1 MLNTA
6 LKDLKVIDFTQVVAG
21 PTCTMALADMGADVI
36 KIEAP
41 SGDLCRDLPPYV
53 GHESVPFM
61 ALNRDK
67 RSIVL
72 DLKKPE
78 ARAHAIELIRN
89 ADVLAESFRP
99 GVMARLG
106 LGYDAMQVINPGLIY
121 CSVSAYGQNSP
132 DKDLPGVDGVVQ
144 AVSGLMSVTGMP
156 DSPPCK
162 VQVPVVDV
170 ITGYLATISVLGAL
184 AQRQQDGLGQWLDIS
199 MFSSAVAMQHLSFA
213 TYFHDKTPPT
223 PQGSAAPYSTPN
235 EALRCADGW
244 IMVAAYHPARWKAFC
259 EVLGI
264 SELASDP
271 RFADADERLKRRAE
285 VLPLL
290 EEQLVKRSK
299 YEWLRLLQQAD
310 IICGPINNYREVV
323 ESSAFRSA
331 ELAECLVHPSAGPTT
346 LTRSP
351 FLAPGQ
357 ERRPAPRL
365 GQHTEAVLSELAAAD
380 PQRAM
385 V

>member
-106 LGYDAMQVINPGLIY
+106 LGYDAMQAINPGLIY

-156 DSPPCK
+156 DSPHARCRC
-162 VQVPVVDV
+162 
-170 ITGYLATISVLGAL
+170 LS
-184 AQRQQDGLGQWLDIS
+184 S
-199 MFSSAVAMQHLSFA
+199 M
-213 TYFHDKTPPT
+213 
-223 PQGSAAPYSTPN
+223 
-235 EALRCADGW
+235 
-244 IMVAAYHPARWKAFC
+244 
-259 EVLGI
+259 
-264 SELASDP
+264 
-271 RFADADERLKRRAE
+271 
-285 VLPLL
+285 
-290 EEQLVKRSK
+290 
-299 YEWLRLLQQAD
+299 
-310 IICGPINNYREVV
+310 
-323 ESSAFRSA
+323 
-331 ELAECLVHPSAGPTT
+331 
-346 LTRSP
+346 
-351 FLAPGQ
+351 
-357 ERRPAPRL
+357 
-365 GQHTEAVLSELAAAD
+365 
-380 PQRAM
+380 
-385 V
+385 